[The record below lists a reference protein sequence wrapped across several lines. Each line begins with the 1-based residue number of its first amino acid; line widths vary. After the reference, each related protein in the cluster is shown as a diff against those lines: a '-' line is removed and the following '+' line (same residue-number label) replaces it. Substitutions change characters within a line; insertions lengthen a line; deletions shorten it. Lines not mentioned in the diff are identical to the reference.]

1 MENKT
6 LMTDFYEL
14 TMAQTYFN
22 EGKKDELVYFDIFFR
37 KNPFEGG
44 YTMSGGLQ
52 ETIDYI
58 KNFKYGEKEI
68 EYLRSLNLFNE
79 ELLNYLKDLKFTGDI
94 YAVPDGTAVFP
105 NEPVLTIKCDVSKE
119 EEVEAMFN
127 QIEETFGGIDILVNN
142 ASVCRDSLLLDK
154 NIKEF
159 KRVLDVNLVGTY
171 LCSKYAAKMMLG
183 AKKGKIINIS
193 STNALDTYYPESCD
207 YDASKAGVIS
217 LTHNMAREFA
227 PFITVNCICPGWV
240 KTQMNKDLSLDQINE
255 EKKNIL
261 LGRFAEPEEIAKV
274 VMFLSS
280 SNASYINDS
289 IIRVDGGKFN
299 G

>member
-1 MENKT
+1 MNRVVALVTGSNRGIGRSCIEE
-6 LMTDFYEL
+6 Y
-14 TMAQTYFN
+14 A
-22 EGKKDELVYFDIFFR
+22 KKGVTVVINYCHHEEEALDLEREIKEKYKVDVLV
-37 KNPFEGG
+37 
-44 YTMSGGLQ
+44 
-52 ETIDYI
+52 
-58 KNFKYGEKEI
+58 
-68 EYLRSLNLFNE
+68 
-79 ELLNYLKDLKFTGDI
+79 
-94 YAVPDGTAVFP
+94 V
-105 NEPVLTIKCDVSKE
+105 KCDVSKE
-119 EEVEAMFN
+119 DEVEAMFN
-127 QIEETFGGIDILVNN
+127 QIEETFGGLDILVNN

-159 KRVLDVNLVGTY
+159 KRVLDVNLIGTY
-171 LCSKYAAKMMLG
+171 LCSKYAAKMMLN

-207 YDASKAGVIS
+207 YDASKAGIIS

-240 KTQMNKDLSLDQINE
+240 KTQMNKDLSLEQINE
-255 EKKNIL
+255 EKKKIL

-280 SNASYINDS
+280 ANSSYINDS

-299 G
+299 A